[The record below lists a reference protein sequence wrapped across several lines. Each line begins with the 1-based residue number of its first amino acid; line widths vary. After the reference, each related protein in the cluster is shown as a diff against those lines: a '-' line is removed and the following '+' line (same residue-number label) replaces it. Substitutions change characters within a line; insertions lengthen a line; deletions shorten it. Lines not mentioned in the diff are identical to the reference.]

1 MFIYHFLY
9 IRYSADLRISHGILQ
24 RQISAVLNVYPSS
37 AYKSVSFKREQV
49 KLYLK
54 MVQMVN
60 FMLHVFQFFY
70 TQWASHHM
78 IRNYNIKI
86 NPKDKKIIL
95 KVSVQFLK
103 ENFVI
108 VLAVEIF

>member
-1 MFIYHFLY
+1 
-9 IRYSADLRISHGILQ
+9 
-24 RQISAVLNVYPSS
+24 
-37 AYKSVSFKREQV
+37 
-49 KLYLK
+49 
-54 MVQMVN
+54 
-60 FMLHVFQFFY
+60 
-70 TQWASHHM
+70 M